1 MGERTFKKVQFGKE
15 LKTAKGTE
23 VNATSIFL
31 GDAGVPSDRQYVAPN
46 YNLALRARAA
56 EFHLYEQKVDSFALT
71 VENGYFQILPMLFS
85 MLLKGDITATEHTED
100 QDDYDWAFTPSLTAT
115 NSQDSFTFEVG
126 DDVEQYLLTYVMAK
140 RLTIE
145 GAMGQNAAIKLGA
158 DCFAKSIAATD
169 FTSGLTIPTIEP
181 MVANMTQLFIDT
193 SWADRGVHDRPGLL
207 RDFSL
212 EMISGLHPRFHGN
225 GLTMDSHGET
235 YIDVMLRMTLE
246 GNSTADG
253 YYDGYLA
260 RTPYAIELKIPGS
273 AIGTGQTHFLTVDL
287 WGRFEEMVPM
297 GSEADGDN
305 LHTALFHGF
314 YDPTGAAMLAVNVCT
329 DKSTV

>member
-1 MGERTFKKVQFGKE
+1 MGERAFKKIQYGKE
-15 LKTAKGTE
+15 GSGARGTE
-23 VNATSIFL
+23 VDATKIFL
-31 GDAGVPSDRQYVAPN
+31 GDASVPTDRAYVAPN
-46 YNLALRARAA
+46 YNLALRSRSS
-56 EFHLYEQKVDSFALT
+56 EFHLYQQLVDGFTLS

-85 MLLKGDITATEHTED
+85 MLLKGNITASMHTSG
-100 QDDYDWAFTPSLTAT
+100 QNDYDWAFSPSLTAS
-115 NSQDSFTFEVG
+115 NSQDSFTFEIG

-145 GAMGQNAAIKLGA
+145 GAMGQNQAIKLSA
-158 DCFAKSIAATD
+158 ECFGQEVAAGD
-169 FTSGLTIPTIEP
+169 FTGALTLPTIEP
-181 MVANMTQLFIDT
+181 MVANQTQLYIDT
-193 SWADRGVHDRPGLL
+193 TWAGKGGTQKTGLL

-212 EMISGLHPRFHGN
+212 EILSGLHPRFHGN
-225 GLTMDSHGET
+225 GLTYDAHGET

-246 GNSTADG
+246 GNSVADG

-260 RTPYAIELKIPGS
+260 KTPYAIELKIPGS
-273 AIGTGQTHFLTVDL
+273 QIGSGQTHFLKADL

-305 LHTALFHGF
+305 LHTCLFHGQ

-329 DKSTV
+329 NSNTV